1 MTLIWIR
8 KAAMCGRV
16 PRETQKKS
24 LWLPHRPHTNK
35 HWLQRTTQTD
45 HKCAGAGAVL
55 CLSSR
60 RNTLVGG
67 LLDPEAG
74 ARACSTKGGSQRPQ
88 SRLQFCASFSAF
100 GRNMQTKWQ
109 RRRFYTSWIYNKL
122 VPCLCVCLAYSRV
135 SQLAHLLIRIFLRYT
150 HQFFASSLV
159 IFRLLSRVYW
169 NSLLWS
175 TSVPPHMLK
184 SLPIS
189 DWKHAPAQHHPN
201 HLLSIHTRFTQVAQ
215 LPSSLHLLASS
226 SPSLQLFPQ
235 QSHPKLQP
243 SQESCPGAH
252 GCLLD

>member
-1 MTLIWIR
+1 MTLIWIRIR

-16 PRETQKKS
+16 PRETQKKP
-24 LWLPHRPHTNK
+24 LWLPHRPHANK

-67 LLDPEAG
+67 LLDSEAG
-74 ARACSTKGGSQRPQ
+74 ARAALKEEGFSQRPQ
-88 SRLQFCASFSAF
+88 SRLEFCAS
-100 GRNMQTKWQ
+100 
-109 RRRFYTSWIYNKL
+109 
-122 VPCLCVCLAYSRV
+122 
-135 SQLAHLLIRIFLRYT
+135 
-150 HQFFASSLV
+150 
-159 IFRLLSRVYW
+159 SRVYW
-169 NSLLWS
+169 NSLLGS
-175 TSVPPHMLK
+175 TSVPPHMLE

-215 LPSSLHLLASS
+215 LPSSLHLLVSS